1 MKPLSPRDLIA
12 RVSRLLRALIAS
24 PAERAYPD
32 IEGVAAARERLDSA
46 HVRQRESEERFERL
60 FDLAPLPLALVADDG
75 VILRLNER
83 FRTVFG
89 FSLEDLPNTD
99 TWFARA
105 YLDPTVRERARANW
119 QSVMAGSDVGTRTYR
134 ITGKD
139 GTQHDMMISSI
150 PQPQGVLAL
159 FIDIS
164 EQKRAEQALAAAF
177 EEQKA
182 QRLAA
187 LNLMEDACAA
197 QRTAEAA
204 ADQLRKLSMAVEQS
218 PEKILIT
225 DLDARIEYVN
235 EAFVRETGY
244 TRAEVL
250 GAKPEVLRSGR
261 TPPERYAQ
269 LWTTLLRGDTWKGE
283 FRNRRKDGREYTD
296 FAIITPIR
304 QPDGRISHYVSVG
317 EDITEKKRLG
327 EELDAHRH
335 HLAQL
340 VVERTAELEQARR
353 EAEEANRAKS
363 TFLASMSHEI
373 RTPMNAILGFSYLMR
388 RDAASPVQID
398 RLDKIDAAAKH
409 LLAVIN
415 DILDLS
421 KIEANKIEL
430 QLCDFALDDVLGHVA
445 TLIGEAAAAK
455 GLTIRI
461 DGDAAPQWLS
471 GDLTR
476 LRQALLNYAGNALK
490 FTQQGRIVLRVRL
503 VETAQARCLLRF
515 EVEDTG
521 IGIPREVIPQLFQ
534 PFQQADASIAREF
547 GGTGLGLT
555 ITRRLAQMMEGDAG
569 ADSTPGRGSCFWFT
583 AWLGYGTSKPNPAGD
598 EAGDGDVDLCDH
610 AGARVLIVEDNEINR
625 EVASELLSANE
636 FVVDTAENGLVAVDK
651 MSSKEQHYDLILM
664 DVLMPV
670 LDGLKATRAIR
681 RLPNGQAI
689 PIIAMTAN
697 AFEDDRQACIAAG
710 MDDFAAKPIDP
721 DALFTTLN
729 KWLRTRMA
737 EDADGIKSR

>member
-1 MKPLSPRDLIA
+1 MKPPSSQGFLA
-12 RVSRLLRALIAS
+12 RINRLLRALIAR
-24 PAERAYPD
+24 PAEQSSLD
-32 IEGVAAARERLDSA
+32 IAEIAATRECVDAARA
-46 HVRQRESEERFERL
+46 RQRENEERFQRL
-60 FDLAPLPLALVADDG
+60 FDRAPLPLALVADDG

-83 FRTVFG
+83 FRAVFG
-89 FSLEDLPNTD
+89 FSLEDLPNAD
-99 TWFARA
+99 AWFAQA
-105 YLDPTVRERARANW
+105 YPDPTLRERARATW
-119 QSVMAGSDVGTRTYR
+119 QSATAGNDAGTRSYR
-134 ITGKD
+134 ITAKD
-139 GTQHDMMISSI
+139 GTQREMMISSI
-150 PQPQGVLAL
+150 PQPQGALAL

-164 EQKRAEQALAAAF
+164 EQKRAEQALAAAL
-177 EEQKA
+177 EEQRA

-235 EAFVRETGY
+235 EAFLRETGY
-244 TRAEVL
+244 TRAEIL
-250 GAKPEVLRSGR
+250 GAKPDVLRSGK
-261 TPPERYAQ
+261 TPPERYAE
-269 LWTTLLRGDTWKGE
+269 LWATLRRGETWKGE
-283 FRNRRKDGREYTD
+283 FRNRRKDGSEFTD

-304 QPDGRISHYVSVG
+304 QPDGHISHYVSVG

-335 HLAQL
+335 HLTQL
-340 VVERTAELEQARR
+340 VVERTAELEQARS
-353 EAEEANRAKS
+353 EAEKANQAKS

-373 RTPMNAILGFSYLMR
+373 RTPMNAILGFSHLMR
-388 RDAASPVQID
+388 RDATSSAQIE

-409 LLAVIN
+409 LLEVIN

-421 KIEANKIEL
+421 KIEADKIEL
-430 QLCDFALDDVLGHVA
+430 VLRDFAVDDVLGHVA

-455 GLTIRI
+455 GLTIRT
-461 DGDAAPQWLS
+461 DVDAVPHWLR

-490 FTQQGRIVLRVRL
+490 FTQRGSVVLRARL
-503 VETAQARCLLRF
+503 VETAEARCLVRF
-515 EVEDTG
+515 EVEDSG
-521 IGIPREVIPQLFQ
+521 IGIAPEVIPQLFQ
-534 PFQQADASIAREF
+534 PFQQADTSIAREF

-569 ADSTPGRGSCFWFT
+569 ADSTPGQGSCFWFT
-583 AWLGYGTSKPNPAGD
+583 AWLGYGTPSHAGE
-598 EAGDGDVDLCDH
+598 EAHDSGIDPGRH
-610 AGARVLIVEDNEINR
+610 AGARILLVEDNEINR
-625 EVASELLSANE
+625 EVASELLSGSD
-636 FVVDTAENGLVAVDK
+636 FVVDTAENGRIAVDK
-651 MSSKEQHYDLILM
+651 MSSAEQHYDLILM

-670 LDGLKATRAIR
+670 MDGLKATRAIR
-681 RLPNGQAI
+681 QLPNGHAV

-721 DALFTTLN
+721 DALLATLN
-729 KWLRTRMA
+729 KWLNQHKGA
-737 EDADGIKSR
+737 AVGGSNNGQ

>member
-1 MKPLSPRDLIA
+1 
-12 RVSRLLRALIAS
+12 
-24 PAERAYPD
+24 
-32 IEGVAAARERLDSA
+32 
-46 HVRQRESEERFERL
+46 
-60 FDLAPLPLALVADDG
+60 
-75 VILRLNER
+75 
-83 FRTVFG
+83 
-89 FSLEDLPNTD
+89 
-99 TWFARA
+99 
-105 YLDPTVRERARANW
+105 
-119 QSVMAGSDVGTRTYR
+119 
-134 ITGKD
+134 
-139 GTQHDMMISSI
+139 MMISSI
-150 PQPQGVLAL
+150 PQPQGALAL

-164 EQKRAEQALAAAF
+164 EQKRAEQALAAAL
-177 EEQKA
+177 EEQRA

-235 EAFVRETGY
+235 EAFLRETGY
-244 TRAEVL
+244 TRAEIL
-250 GAKPEVLRSGR
+250 GAKPDVLRSGK
-261 TPPERYAQ
+261 TPPERYAE
-269 LWTTLLRGDTWKGE
+269 LWATLRRGETWKGE
-283 FRNRRKDGREYTD
+283 FRNRRKDGSEFTD

-304 QPDGRISHYVSVG
+304 QPDGHISHYVSVG

-335 HLAQL
+335 HLTQL
-340 VVERTAELEQARR
+340 VVERTAELEQARS
-353 EAEEANRAKS
+353 EAEKANQAKS

-373 RTPMNAILGFSYLMR
+373 RTPMNAILGFSHLMR
-388 RDAASPVQID
+388 RDATSSAQIE

-409 LLAVIN
+409 LLEVIN

-421 KIEANKIEL
+421 KIEADKIEL
-430 QLCDFALDDVLGHVA
+430 VLRDFAVDDVLGHVA

-455 GLTIRI
+455 GLTIRT
-461 DGDAAPQWLS
+461 DVDAVPHWLR

-490 FTQQGRIVLRVRL
+490 FTQRGSVVLRARL
-503 VETAQARCLLRF
+503 VETAEARCLVRF
-515 EVEDTG
+515 EVEDSG
-521 IGIPREVIPQLFQ
+521 IGIAPEVIPQLFQ
-534 PFQQADASIAREF
+534 PFQQADTSIAREF

-569 ADSTPGRGSCFWFT
+569 ADSTPGQGSCFWFT
-583 AWLGYGTSKPNPAGD
+583 AWLGYGTPNQAGA
-598 EAGDGDVDLCDH
+598 EAHDSGVDFGRH
-610 AGARVLIVEDNEINR
+610 AGARILLVEDNEINR
-625 EVASELLSANE
+625 EVASELLSGSD
-636 FVVDTAENGLVAVDK
+636 FVVDTAENGRIAVDK
-651 MSSKEQHYDLILM
+651 MSSAEQHYDLILM

-670 LDGLKATRAIR
+670 MDGLKATRAIR
-681 RLPNGQAI
+681 QLPNGHAV

-721 DALFTTLN
+721 DALFATLN
-729 KWLRTRMA
+729 TWLSVRMDNKA
-737 EDADGIKSR
+737 GGGINGR